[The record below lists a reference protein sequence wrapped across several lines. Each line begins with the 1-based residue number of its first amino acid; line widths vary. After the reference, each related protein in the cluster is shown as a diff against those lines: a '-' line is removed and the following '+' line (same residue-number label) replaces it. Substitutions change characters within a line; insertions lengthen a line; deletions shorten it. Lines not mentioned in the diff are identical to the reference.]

1 MAFQN
6 PFPPLY
12 GVLSGLGTGRKIAFG
27 LLAGGVLAALIALIF
42 WTGRPDFRPL
52 YTGLSPEDAGA
63 VLEQLRAEN
72 IPYRIGEGGTIRVPA
87 DRVFELTMTLAA
99 RGLPA
104 GGGVGFEIFDDAR
117 LGMTEFE
124 QNVHFQRALQGELG
138 RTIRR
143 FDEVEDC
150 RVHIAMASRSLFLEQ
165 EEPAT
170 ASVIVRTVPGRRLSK
185 SQVRS
190 IVHLLAT
197 SVQGLS
203 PEGVTVVDADGTLL
217 SGPESVGGGE
227 GEDGRLSLQRR
238 MENSLE
244 LRVRTLLDEVLG
256 SNRSIVRVSAELDFT
271 RQETTEERFDPETVP
286 RSRQVSRTGG
296 TGPAG
301 LAAGVPGVLSNMTDT
316 TAEEA
321 AETGPSAFTREEETI
336 NYEVGRTT
344 RRTVAPVG
352 RIRRLSVA
360 VAVDGTWQA
369 AEAPPEAPPE
379 APEDAPPPEPVY
391 VARSADELE
400 TLTRLVERA
409 VNFDPERG
417 DRVEVANLPFA
428 PAAPAIADETPD
440 PGWPLAIRP
449 FLPLLKYLAAGF
461 LVLLLF
467 FVVVRPLVKWVTGA
481 PPVDARLLKQLP
493 MTVNELERRVDPAG
507 LPAPAG
513 TDLNRAVSGDREQAL
528 RLIRRWMAEE

>member
-6 PFPPLY
+6 PFPPLF

-27 LLAGGVLAALIALIF
+27 LLAGGVLAALIALIL

-72 IPYRIGEGGTIRVPA
+72 IPFRIGEGGTIRVPA

-104 GGGVGFEIFDDAR
+104 GGGVGFEIFDGAR

-143 FDEVEDC
+143 FDEVEGC

-185 SQVRS
+185 NQVRS

-217 SGPESVGGGE
+217 SGPESVGGAD

-238 MENSLE
+238 MENALE

-256 SNRSIVRVSAELDFT
+256 PNRSIVRVSAELDFT

-316 TAEEA
+316 TAEKA
-321 AETGPSAFTREEETI
+321 AEMGPSAFTREEETI
-336 NYEVGRTT
+336 NYEVGRMT

-360 VAVDGTWQA
+360 VAVDGTWEA
-369 AEAPPEAPPE
+369 AEVPPEAAE
-379 APEDAPPPEPVY
+379 GAPPAEPVY
-391 VARSADELE
+391 VARSDDELQ

-409 VNFDPERG
+409 VNFDPDRG
-417 DRVEVANLPFA
+417 DQVEVANLPFA
-428 PAAPAIADETPD
+428 PDVPAIEDEAPD
-440 PGWPLAIRP
+440 AGWPLAIRP

-481 PPVDARLLKQLP
+481 PPVDARLLQQLP

-513 TDLNRAVSGDREQAL
+513 TDLSRAVSGDREQAL